1 MEKQYG
7 TPKTALALL
16 VLTALVGVWV
26 GISFI
31 SMWQDDPIYPAA
43 GFKKK
48 MLSDYFAGI
57 AGTAADTPVFIQAG
71 PEKGGT
77 VLVLGNTHGNEPAA
91 RMASVVLLENA
102 KVKKGRLIIL
112 PTANPMNLTH
122 NAPQDAHP
130 QRLDIKLSSGKVRQF
145 RMGSR
150 TSNPIYEWPNP
161 DTYIHPASGQQ
172 LAGSEKSNLNRCY
185 PGLADGALTERLAYA
200 IVQLIKKE
208 KVDLAV
214 DLHEA
219 SPEYPVV
226 NAMVAH
232 ARAMDLAAMVAMELE
247 GMGVGIRLEPSPKNL
262 RGLSHR
268 EWGEATGTMAV
279 LLETANPSHG
289 RFRGKTDQRLA
300 ITGKDKAYAKAAT
313 LGRLYIDYKGD
324 QPLEYRVGRHL
335 TVLDLLF
342 KNLGEVDEKKAV
354 EIDGIPPLKQLMKNG
369 VGAYLAQPGQAR

>member
-7 TPKTALALL
+7 TTKTAWALL

-31 SMWQDDPIYPAA
+31 SMWQTDPLYPAP

-57 AGTAADTPVFIQAG
+57 KGSPADTGVYIQAG

-77 VLVLGNTHGNEPAA
+77 VLVLGNTHGNEPAGRLA
-91 RMASVVLLENA
+91 AVLLLENA
-102 KVKKGRLIIL
+102 KVKKGRLILI

-130 QRLDIKLSSGKVRQF
+130 QRLDLKLPSGKVRQF
-145 RMGSR
+145 RMGAR
-150 TSNPIYEWPNP
+150 TSNPIYEWPLP

-185 PGLADGALTERLAYA
+185 PGLADGAPTERLAYA

-247 GMGVGIRLEPSPKNL
+247 GLGIGIRLEPSPKNL

-268 EWGEATGTMAV
+268 EWGAATDAMAV

-300 ITGKDKAYAKAAT
+300 LTGKDKAYAKAAT

-324 QPLEYRVGRHL
+324 QPLAYRVGRHL

-342 KNLGEVDEKKAV
+342 QYLGEAVPEKAV
-354 EIDGIPPLKQLMKNG
+354 EISGIPSLKELMKKG
-369 VGAYLAQPGQAR
+369 VPAYLAEPGQGG

>member
-1 MEKQYG
+1 MEKLYG
-7 TPKTALALL
+7 NKITASVLL
-16 VLTALVGVWV
+16 GLTALIGVWV
-26 GISFI
+26 SLSFI
-31 SMWQDDPIYPAA
+31 SMWHDDVLYPQA
-43 GFKKK
+43 GFQKK
-48 MLSDYFAGI
+48 MLSEYFAGI
-57 AGTAADTPVFIQAG
+57 ANTPADTPVYIQTG

-77 VLVLGNTHGNEPAA
+77 VLLLGGTHGNEPAA
-91 RMASVVLLENA
+91 RITAVVLLENA
-102 KVKKGRLIIL
+102 KVKKGRLIII

-122 NAPQDAHP
+122 NAAQDAHP
-130 QRLDIKLSSGKVRQF
+130 QRLNLSLPSGKVRSF

-150 TSNPIYEWPNP
+150 VSNPIYEWPNP

-172 LAGSEKSNLNRCY
+172 LAGSEKSNLNRAY
-185 PGLADGALTERLAYA
+185 PGLADGAPTERLAYA

-208 KVDLAV
+208 KVDLAI

-232 ARAMDLAAMVAMELE
+232 ERAMDLAAMVAMEME
-247 GMGVGIRLEPSPKNL
+247 SMGIPIRLEPSPKNL

-268 EWGEATGTMAV
+268 EWGNATRAMAV

-300 ITGKDKAYAKAAT
+300 ITGQDKAYTKAAT

-324 QPLEYRVGRHL
+324 QTLEYRVGRHL
-335 TVLDLLF
+335 AALGLLF
-342 KNLGEVDEKKAV
+342 TYLGEVSPEKAV
-354 EIDGIPPLKQLMKNG
+354 EINGIPAFAQIMKNG
-369 VGAYLAQPGQAR
+369 VGAYLADKTKGR